1 MNRSIPL
8 PVFGLAAAVLFALLS
23 GTFFVVPQGQIALVL
38 RFGAVQNPDHPV
50 LQPGLHAKLPLLDSI
65 ERFDARLQDVDPPAE
80 QVILAD
86 QKRIVIDSY
95 TRFRIRDPLLFYQ
108 AARTEEAAGARLREI
123 VNNAA
128 RRVLGGFSLPEV
140 LSPQRE
146 QIMREIQRQAN
157 EAAKPLGVDV
167 VDVRLRRADLPPETS
182 QAIFKRMESERQRE
196 AAEARAQGQERAFEI
211 RAAADRDRVV
221 IGAEAQRQSQILRG
235 EGDAEAAKIYADAF
249 QADPQFYAF
258 WRSLQAYRNS
268 LGESNTTFVLTPDS
282 EFFKYFAKGKDS
294 R

>member
-1 MNRSIPL
+1 MRTFPSLPL
-8 PVFGLAAAVLFALLS
+8 LGLAAAAIFTLLAS
-23 GTFFVVPQGQIALVL
+23 TLFVVPQGEVALVL
-38 RFGAVQNPDHPV
+38 RLGAVSDPENPV
-50 LQPGLHAKLPLLDSI
+50 RGPGLHAKLPLIESV

-86 QKRIVIDSY
+86 QKRIVADSY

-108 AARTEEAAGARLREI
+108 AAHTEEAAAARLREI

-146 QIMREIQRQAN
+146 TIMREIQRQAN

-182 QAIFKRMESERQRE
+182 QAIFRRMESERQRE

-221 IGAEAQRQSQILRG
+221 IGAEAQRQAQILRG
-235 EGDAEAAKIYADAF
+235 EGDAEAARIFADAF

-258 WRSLQAYRNS
+258 WRSLRAYRTS
-268 LGESNTTFVLTPDS
+268 LGEANTTYVLTPDS
-282 EFFKYFAKGKDS
+282 EFFKYFAKGRDA